1 MFLTRRP
8 SPRKIEQFIE
18 ESHRLPHSYAPIG
31 IAEQV
36 PSDFNFDQASGTVG
50 RGREAFERAKRAL
63 TEWRHFDL
71 GWVELFPRGA
81 AIEPGSVVAVL
92 VRHLGFWSLNGCRVV
107 YTLGDYTLG
116 DRRTGSSFG
125 FAYGTLTNH
134 AEMGEEIFEVS
145 LVPDSEE
152 VVYRIRAV
160 SKPRAALARIG
171 YPMTRLLQ
179 ARFRRDSISALRHA
193 INEA

>member
-92 VRHLGFWSLNGCRVV
+92 VRHLAFWSLNGCRVV
-107 YTLGDYTLG
+107 YTLGD
-116 DRRTGSSFG
+116 RRTAPGFG

-134 AEMGEEIFEVS
+134 AEMVEEIFEVS
-145 LVPDSEE
+145 LVPDSAE

-179 ARFRRDSISALRHA
+179 ARRDSISALRHA